1 MKIEELKNEIWIEI
15 AKTNDAAILQ
25 IIKEM
30 LQKVSSENELFN
42 RIIKPMRKSMTVED
56 LIKEQNYKG
65 FDRARFDKLIDEL
78 DIQDPIDE
86 LLNSLTP

>member
-1 MKIEELKNEIWIEI
+1 MKIEALKYEIFAEI
-15 AKTNDAAILQ
+15 FKTEDEAILKM
-25 IIKEM
+25 IKDI
-30 LQKVSSENELFN
+30 LQKVSSENDLFN
-42 RIIKPMRKSMTVED
+42 RIVKPMRKTMTVED